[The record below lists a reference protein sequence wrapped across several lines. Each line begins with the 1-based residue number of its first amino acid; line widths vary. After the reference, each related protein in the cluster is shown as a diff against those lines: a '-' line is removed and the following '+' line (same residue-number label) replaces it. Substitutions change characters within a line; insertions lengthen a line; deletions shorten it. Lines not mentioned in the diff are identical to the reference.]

1 MSGADP
7 TPVVGRGHGCGVD
20 ALLERLEE
28 RIGLTR
34 ADLLGLAI
42 ALVGCVVATVVALR
56 VPLLAHLEDPSARGP
71 DPSAVA
77 TGEGATGV
85 DAGAAPVG
93 GPIVVH
99 VTGAVQRPGVVEL
112 RSGDRVADALAVAGG
127 ALPDAA
133 LSALNLA
140 RPLVDGEQVVVP
152 VVGEEAAATGGA
164 AGAGGATQEPDAH
177 LPDGRLDL
185 NRATAADLEEL
196 PGVGPVL
203 AGRIIAHRDREGPF
217 VEPAQLREVSGI
229 GEATWASLRDL
240 VGVG

>member
-1 MSGADP
+1 M
-7 TPVVGRGHGCGVD
+7 D

-34 ADLLGLAI
+34 ADLVGLAI

-56 VPLLAHLEDPSARGP
+56 VPLLVHLDVGDAPAAAP
-71 DPSAVA
+71 TAA
-77 TGEGATGV
+77 AGEEVGV
-85 DAGAAPVG
+85 PVG
-93 GPIVVH
+93 GPLVVH
-99 VTGAVQRPGVVEL
+99 VAGAVQRPGVVEL
-112 RSGDRVADALAVAGG
+112 RAGDRVADALAAVGG
-127 ALPDAA
+127 SLPDADLA
-133 LSALNLA
+133 GLNLA

-152 VVGEEAAATGGA
+152 VVGEAG
-164 AGAGGATQEPDAH
+164 AGAGGTGAGGAGGQQPDAH

-203 AGRIIAHRDREGPF
+203 AGRIVAHREQEGPF
-217 VEPAQLREVSGI
+217 SEEAELREVSGI

-240 VGVG
+240 VGVR